1 MKLRVYADILGTL
14 NRVSS
19 PEWDGRS
26 LYYSPKDRL
35 PVAVMEW
42 LRTMLLLKADA
53 GSVTIHGTTYSF
65 NVPKKHVGLVADGGK
80 LDRSS
85 SAGRRRPKD
94 APPVA
99 PKVAKEEPWF
109 DPIQRHLDEMRAK
122 AKAEAMAG
130 GDARFNPELDEVF
143 A

>member
-26 LYYSPKDRL
+26 LYYSAKDRL
-35 PVAVMEW
+35 PVAVMNW
-42 LRTMLLLKADA
+42 LRSMLLLKADA

-65 NVPKKHVGLVADGGK
+65 NVPKKHVGLAAD
-80 LDRSS
+80 RFTTQ
-85 SAGRRRPKD
+85 GRRRPTV

-99 PKVAKEEPWF
+99 PKVAKGEPWF

-122 AKAEAMAG
+122 AKTVAMASG
-130 GDARFNPELDEVF
+130 EARYNPELDEVF